1 METLRINRR
10 HLSRLFW
17 ATVLEHSA
25 DSSARSR
32 LMAEFDEL
40 ERHREHADYN
50 TGSISLA
57 AGWALYS
64 LARYLRPELIAEVG
78 TFIGRSTVALH
89 RGAPD
94 AELHTCDLSNDIDLA
109 LGSRVVQ
116 YPKKSSVEMFTAI
129 KAQEK
134 SIDLLHIDGRLN
146 DHDLQVLPFTRVF
159 VLDDFE
165 GNEKGVANLF
175 NLHGIEPGYQVI
187 YPPEREL
194 LREHGLTGYCN
205 SAVFL
210 PNDMIRLVRQ

>member
-25 DSSARSR
+25 DSPARPR
-32 LMAEFDEL
+32 LMAELDEL

-50 TGSISLA
+50 TGSVSLA

-64 LARYLRPELIAEVG
+64 LARYFRPELIAEVG
-78 TFIGRSTVALH
+78 TFIGRSTVALR

-116 YPKKSSVEMFTAI
+116 YPKRSSVEMFA
-129 KAQEK
+129 ALK
-134 SIDLLHIDGRLN
+134 SDDKTIDLLHIDGRLN
-146 DHDLQVLPFTRVF
+146 EQDMTVIPPTRLIA
-159 VLDDFE
+159 LDDFE
-165 GNEKGVANLF
+165 GNEKGVANLI
-175 NLHGIEPGYQVI
+175 NLHGIEPAYQVI
-187 YPPEREL
+187 YPPERGL
-194 LREHGLTGYCN
+194 LAEHGLTGYCN
-205 SAVFL
+205 TAVLL